1 MDEDTR
7 KEDRA
12 DLSES
17 TLSYTTKENKVK
29 EIDLAIKVDGLYVL
43 DRKM

>member
-1 MDEDTR
+1 MYEDMR

-12 DLSES
+12 DLSEG
-17 TLSYTTKENKVK
+17 TLSYTAKENKVK
-29 EIDLAIKVDGLYVL
+29 EIDVAIKVDGLYGL